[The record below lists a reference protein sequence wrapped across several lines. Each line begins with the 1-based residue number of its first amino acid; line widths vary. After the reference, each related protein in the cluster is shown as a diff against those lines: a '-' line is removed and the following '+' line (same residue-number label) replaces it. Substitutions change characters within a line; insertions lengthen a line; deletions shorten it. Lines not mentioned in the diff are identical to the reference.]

1 MSIKKWLNNDKI
13 SLGIVLGLIVPVPAG
28 IVFILILRV
37 FQNYLHILSRVRDM
51 DMLLLG
57 LAVNL
62 LIMRYYLVKLKFDKT
77 GKTIMVV
84 TVAMILLFLIFLKN
98 SSYVFPI

>member
-1 MSIKKWLNNDKI
+1 MFLKKWLHNDKI
-13 SLGIVLGLIVPVPAG
+13 SLGIILGLIVPLPAG
-28 IVFILILRV
+28 IVFILILRI
-37 FQNYLHILSRVRDM
+37 FQNYLHMLSRVRDM

-62 LIMRYYLVKLKFDKT
+62 IIMRYYLVKLKFDKT
-77 GKTIMVV
+77 GKTLMVV

-98 SSYVFPI
+98 SSFIFPL